1 MAKKLY
7 EEEKIRAI
15 AERIKKFSGD
25 DTPMTTAQMPDGVSL
40 VRMASFASGFD
51 EGKVH
56 VKTNEARTA
65 DDIIG
70 TPSTQTELE
79 ISVKAGYYAAD
90 TNKYFDVSFSYNE
103 GYDEGKS
110 DGYGDG
116 YDDGYDA
123 GYEAGA
129 ASGGGGDYD
138 EVWQDGYDEGYAEGF
153 ADGESDTE
161 HRLITLIEQAQAEQ
175 VVRMSSTQYFFPT
188 NTFGNYGGPT
198 FDDMTDIQNSSI
210 SSNPLTISIDNYS
223 GYYAHYCIRATNMI
237 NDDDLSK
244 ELILPPNV
252 NSSVLFTSS
261 GGEYDWN
268 WYIQGVRYMKYE
280 P

>member
-15 AERIKKFSGD
+15 AERIRLHTGED
-25 DTPMTTAQMPDGVSL
+25 NLMTTAQMPEGVNSVYMVGNADGYDT
-40 VRMASFASGFD
+40 GYFD
-51 EGKVH
+51 GEDS

-65 DDIIG
+65 DNISGEEALRDTI
-70 TPSTQTELE
+70 E
-79 ISVKAGYYAAD
+79 ITVDAGYYATD
-90 TNKYFDVSFSYNE
+90 TKKQLDVSFAYYYGWDDGWNE
-103 GYDEGKS
+103 G
-110 DGYGDG
+110 
-116 YDDGYDA
+116 A
-123 GYEAGA
+123 N
-129 ASGGGGDYD
+129 SGG
-138 EVWQDGYDEGYAEGF
+138 WQDGYDEGYAEGF

-188 NTFGNYGGPT
+188 NTFGNHGGPT

-244 ELILPPNV
+244 DLILPPNA
-252 NSSVLFTSS
+252 NGSVLFTSS
-261 GGEYDWN
+261 GEKYDWN